1 MVGGGALK
9 PGPAILALTLLF
21 SCSGAR
27 EDGIVHLEMW
37 GLGREGQVV
46 AELMPE
52 FHRRNPDIR
61 VSVQQIPWTA
71 AHEKLLTAHVGN
83 ATPDIAQLGNTW
95 IPEFVTI
102 RALEDLTPFV
112 SRSVSLSPGDFF
124 DGIWATNTIGDDVYG
139 IPWYVDTRLLFYRTD
154 ILASVGFE
162 APPRTWDEWTEV
174 MQRLVAQRRG
184 VNRFPILLP
193 TNEWSQPVLLA
204 LQQDSTLLTEDG
216 SHGAFRQAEFRKA
229 FEFYVGLFRQ
239 GYAPVLSNS
248 QVANVYQQFESGDF
262 AMYITG
268 PWNIGEFRRR
278 LSTSMEGKWSTA
290 AMPAPAGKSYPGTSL
305 AGGASL
311 VMFNRSERKGAAWK
325 LIEYL
330 SEPAQQIR
338 FYELTGSLPANEG
351 AWEAPALASDALAA
365 AFRTQLENVT
375 PTPKVAEWEQIATIV
390 WEAAESAIRGERTI
404 DAALERLDART
415 DRILEKRRWV
425 VQQNEGTNGE

>member
-1 MVGGGALK
+1 MKAR
-9 PGPAILALTLLF
+9 PTILALALLL

-27 EDGIVHLEMW
+27 EDGVVHLEMW

-46 AELMPE
+46 AELIPE
-52 FHRRNPDIR
+52 FQRRNPDIR

-71 AHEKLLTAHVGN
+71 AHEKLLTAYVGN
-83 ATPDIAQLGNTW
+83 ATPDVAQLGNTW

-112 SRSVSLSPGDFF
+112 TRSASISPDDFF

-162 APPRTWDEWTEV
+162 APPRTWDEWTDV
-174 MQRLVAQRRG
+174 MQRLAAKRAG
-184 VNRFPILLP
+184 PNRFPILLP
-193 TNEWSQPVLLA
+193 TNEWQQPVLLA
-204 LQQDSTLLTEDG
+204 LQQDSTLLTESG
-216 SHGAFRQAEFRKA
+216 SHGAFRQPEFRTA

-239 GYAPVLSNS
+239 GYAPALSNA
-248 QVANVYQQFESGDF
+248 QVANVYQQFEAGDF

-278 LSTSMEGKWSTA
+278 LSASMDGKWSTA
-290 AMPAPAGKSYPGTSL
+290 PMPAPAGKSYPGTSV

-311 VMFNRSERKGAAWK
+311 VMFSLSEKKEAAWK

-330 SEPAQQIR
+330 SEPDQQIR
-338 FYELTGSLPANEG
+338 FYEMTGSLPANED
-351 AWEAPALASDALAA
+351 AWQASALASDALAA
-365 AFRTQLENVT
+365 AFRKQLENVT

-404 DAALERLDART
+404 DEALARLDART

-425 VQQNEGTNGE
+425 IQQQEGAGVE